1 MTDTE
6 LMTDSAALLSSNGA
20 TTTSGTV
27 RQGFDSVPEAIRRAL
42 ESRIADM
49 NLQPGHRLGLKSALQ
64 HEFGVAGP
72 TIDQALQLLV
82 NDGLISIRRGPG
94 GGVFV
99 ARSHPVLRQGSKQL
113 WARDIESLVENIEL
127 RETLTGLLGVSA
139 ARAKSRDPE
148 KLRELVDLADAVSSR
163 EEHSFENQ
171 RLIWRG
177 HHLLAELADNAS
189 LRFIYTNLLQ
199 AAEALIIQI
208 EFPNAGPGADRERL
222 RRDAHA
228 GLFRAVVAG
237 DIHAAWTFGETV
249 RIVSPHGRDKHL
261 VSVDGTGP
269 SRLVSAESPSTAVW

>member
-1 MTDTE
+1 MSGTE
-6 LMTDSAALLSSNGA
+6 KQVFDSA
-20 TTTSGTV
+20 
-27 RQGFDSVPEAIRRAL
+27 PEVIRRAL

-49 NLQPGHRLGLKSALQ
+49 KLQPGHRLGLKSALQ
-64 HEFGVAGP
+64 REFGVAGP

-127 RETLTGLLGVSA
+127 REALTGLLGVSA
-139 ARAKSRDPE
+139 ARADSRDPD
-148 KLRELVDLADAVSSR
+148 KLRELGELADAISAGD
-163 EEHSFENQ
+163 HSFENQ

-189 LRFIYTNLLQ
+189 LRFIYVNLLE

-228 GLFRAVVAG
+228 GLFRAVVVG
-237 DIHAAWTFGETV
+237 DVQAAWTFGETV
-249 RIVSPHGRDKHL
+249 RIVSPHGRDKQL
-261 VSVDGTGP
+261 VSVDGIGP
-269 SRLVSAESPSTAVW
+269 SRLWSAESPVTAAS

>member
-1 MTDTE
+1 MAE
-6 LMTDSAALLSSNGA
+6 KSRRS
-20 TTTSGTV
+20 
-27 RQGFDSVPEAIRRAL
+27 FDSVPEAIRRAL

-49 NLQPGHRLGLKSALQ
+49 NLKPGHRLGLKSALQ
-64 HEFGVAGP
+64 EEFGVAGP

-82 NDGLISIRRGPG
+82 NDGLVSIRRGPG

-99 ARSHPVLRQGSKQL
+99 ERSQPVLRQGSKQL

-127 RETLTGLLGVSA
+127 REALTGLLGVSA
-139 ARAKSRDPE
+139 ARAKVRDADQ
-148 KLRELVDLADAVSSR
+148 LRELGELADAISAGD
-163 EEHSFENQ
+163 HSFEHQ
-171 RLIWRG
+171 RMIWRG
-177 HHLLAELADNAS
+177 HRILTDMADNAS
-189 LRFIYTNLLQ
+189 LRFIYRNLLD

-228 GLFRAVVAG
+228 GLFRAVLAG

-249 RIVSPHGRDKHL
+249 RVVSPHGRDKQL

-269 SRLVSAESPSTAVW
+269 SRLVSAESPVTAAAS